1 MTHKHTLLTAAL
13 AAITLLPMQAQEPDK
28 SHQMAEYAK
37 GCQKLLDGI
46 AHKDKY
52 ALYEAKED
60 FAKVSME
67 SIAPEC
73 KDGSKGEE
81 KPDVLFCQE
90 YADALIKNNFL
101 KTKLDDISIMRNADD
116 SDILVFHKAVD
127 AHGVLNYEWEGSG
140 KCELMLVTTQAEKV
154 KVTVTDKASGKQYTA
169 KPDEK
174 GNINYVAWNMG
185 DADSSYS
192 IRIENL
198 TDKRVSFVVA
208 LN

>member
-1 MTHKHTLLTAAL
+1 MTHKNILFMAVMAVMN
-13 AAITLLPMQAQEPDK
+13 LLPLQAQESNK
-28 SHQMAEYAK
+28 SPKMTEYAK

-60 FAKVSME
+60 FARVSME

-73 KDGSKGEE
+73 KEGSKGEE

-116 SDILVFHKAVD
+116 SDLLVFHKAVD
-127 AHGVLNYEWEGSG
+127 AYGVLYYEWEGSG
-140 KCELMLVTTQAEKV
+140 KCELMLVTTHAELM
-154 KVTVTDKASGKQYTA
+154 KVTVTDKTSGKQFTA

-174 GNINYVAWNMG
+174 GNMNYVTWDMG
-185 DADSSYS
+185 ETDATYS

-198 TDKRVSFVVA
+198 TDKRVSFAVA

>member
-1 MTHKHTLLTAAL
+1 MIHKQTLLTAAL
-13 AAITLLPMQAQEPDK
+13 AAITLLPTYAQESNRSPKMTD
-28 SHQMAEYAK
+28 YAK
-37 GCQKLLDGI
+37 GCQKMLDGI
-46 AHKDKY
+46 ARKDKY

-67 SIAPEC
+67 SIDPEC
-73 KDGSKGEE
+73 KEGSKGEE

-140 KCELMLVTTQAEKV
+140 KCELMLVTTHAEKV
-154 KVTVTDKASGKQYTA
+154 KVTVTDKTLGKQYIA

-174 GNINYVAWNMG
+174 GNMNYVAWDMG
-185 DADSSYS
+185 DAEGSYS
-192 IRIENL
+192 ISIENM
-198 TDKRVSFVVA
+198 TDKRVSFAVA